1 MALVM
6 GCDGVKKILRICE
19 NPWAAVIVFVGLSSL
34 IGMICVFV
42 VARNFL
48 FSHFG
53 FEPVSITLIAVLGR
67 IANVL
72 MLLEAVILMGIILRP
87 LLHALVGS
95 SEKAGQC
102 FISAVCLV
110 VCIGLLLP
118 LSAPLFY
125 AAGIEFEE
133 AEQKLRGANAPDTS
147 AFKNLDFQHWRMF
160 LGKDCAENNED

>member
-1 MALVM
+1 
-6 GCDGVKKILRICE
+6 
-19 NPWAAVIVFVGLSSL
+19 
-34 IGMICVFV
+34 
-42 VARNFL
+42 
-48 FSHFG
+48 
-53 FEPVSITLIAVLGR
+53 
-67 IANVL
+67 
-72 MLLEAVILMGIILRP
+72 MLLEDVILMGIILRP

-133 AEQKLRGANAPDTS
+133 AEQKVGEVDNTDDST
-147 AFKNLDFQHWRMF
+147 FKSLGFQQWGIL
-160 LGKDCAENNED
+160 LGKGYNENNEDSAKQPNN